1 MKVKHFLAYCLP
13 VVLFLLIDQS
23 LGREYFSFPNDAI
36 PGQFGLSLNLPF
48 GDFDLAFHHPAFS
61 FLFLQSLMVL
71 PVIDHET
78 LDVFY
83 WLGFGLNFT
92 FVLIASVLVAHFSN
106 ILRLPV
112 YVTVALSLMAMSM
125 PTLTVY
131 APLVVSY
138 FCLGIL
144 SPALGLGLYVIATST
159 AKGKWDAAIVLVLI
173 GFFVANLF
181 LVIPVVI
188 GAVAGFAW
196 LAHRKGL
203 DGFLARLS
211 PIPGSRTWPMAA
223 GVLVVLVFLNRGVLS
238 SMRVAGSITSTVQF
252 SNKQAWA
259 IVAVLA
265 LSFLF
270 LIFKKS
276 AAWRIW
282 WALVAPMAIGWV
294 VSCNVFVDSWG
305 YAAGRELIRR
315 GGATVDTSMS
325 FAEVMR
331 VADFWGFLGAWS
343 WHWFPVVGV
352 ALLIVSVIDGF
363 WRKNVSVPIGFAI
376 IFVTI
381 SSVLTFIIVASISFI
396 DPSNDPMSFGNSSRY
411 ISMMIIVV
419 AFSIVMIARS
429 TNRFVRMSGLSV
441 VFLVSSLAFNDYV
454 AVAKA
459 VMPVLNGHEYQVQK
473 AVDSH
478 LAENP
483 TNHVVCSNTGNS
495 RPCAML
501 YGLNNYRMGKSVA
514 AFPKTTLRNGRIR
527 YERLLSTA
535 CTGAKICNSRTLFI
549 GSPPDDFPGKSK
561 IQAVVRFPG
570 TSTITA
576 FKVTSQ

>member
-13 VVLFLLIDQS
+13 VALFLLFDQS
-23 LGREYFSFPNDAI
+23 LGREYFSFSNDNI

-48 GDFDLAFHHPAFS
+48 GDFTLAFHHPAFS
-61 FLFLQSLMVL
+61 FIFLQSLMVL

-78 LDVFY
+78 LDAFY

-112 YVTVALSLMAMSM
+112 YVTVALSLMALSM
-125 PTLTVY
+125 PTLAVY
-131 APLVVSY
+131 APLIVSY
-138 FCLGIL
+138 FGMGIL
-144 SPALGLGLYVIATST
+144 SPALGLGLYVIATS
-159 AKGKWDAAIVLVLI
+159 ASSGKWDTTVVLVLI

-181 LVIPVVI
+181 LVLPVVV
-188 GAVAGFAW
+188 GAIAGFAW
-196 LAHRKGL
+196 LAHREGL
-203 DGFLARLS
+203 DGFLSRLS
-211 PIPGSRTWPMAA
+211 PVPGSRSWAMAA
-223 GVLVVLVFLNRGVLS
+223 GTLVVLVFLNRGVLS
-238 SMRVAGSITSTVQF
+238 LLREAGKRSEIVSF
-252 SNKQAWA
+252 SNDLAWA
-259 IVAVLA
+259 IAAVMSLG
-265 LSFLF
+265 FLY

-276 AAWRIW
+276 TAWRIW

-294 VSCNVFVDSWG
+294 VSCNVLIGNWG
-305 YAAGRELIRR
+305 HTAGRELVRK

-325 FAEVMR
+325 FVEVMR

-483 TNHVVCSNTGNS
+483 TNHVVCSNTTHS
-495 RPCAML
+495 RPCAVL
-501 YGLNNYRMGKSVA
+501 YGLNNYRMGKSMA
-514 AFPKTTLRNGRIR
+514 AFPKTTLLNGRIR
-527 YERLLSTA
+527 YERRLSTA
-535 CTGAKICNSRTLFI
+535 CTGEKKCDSQTLFI
-549 GSPPDDFPGKSK
+549 GSPPNNFPDKEQ
-561 IQAVVRFPG
+561 IQAIVRYPG

-576 FKVTSQ
+576 FRLTSQ